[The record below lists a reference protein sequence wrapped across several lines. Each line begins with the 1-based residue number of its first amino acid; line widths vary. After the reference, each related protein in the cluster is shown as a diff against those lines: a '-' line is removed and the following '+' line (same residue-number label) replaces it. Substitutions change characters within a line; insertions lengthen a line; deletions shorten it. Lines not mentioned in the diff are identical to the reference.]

1 MHCVRAVMEISF
13 GKTTVVAS
21 LHASHC
27 LVAGHC
33 GRWFGSVGP
42 REDFGCHVGVRW
54 SLARQRSAFGDNQPT
69 TEASLKGP
77 SVLGSLGRTL
87 LACSRQVLNCHG
99 RDCSRVSALRR
110 L

>member
-1 MHCVRAVMEISF
+1 MHCVRAVMGEISF

-42 REDFGCHVGVRW
+42 GKTLGATW
-54 SLARQRSAFGDNQPT
+54 AFDGL
-69 TEASLKGP
+69 S
-77 SVLGSLGRTL
+77 S
-87 LACSRQVLNCHG
+87 G
-99 RDCSRVSALRR
+99 RDQPLATISQQLRPV
-110 L
+110 